1 MNFHNCYKCCIPT
14 TCVLDCFLLLE
25 DIIIPSIYI
34 HVLCSRTFYPF
45 IVFTY
50 QHLAVPPVSMFDF
63 YYVKYMIQRCLIL
76 IITKTF
82 SQHTCISMPIQEA
95 YN

>member
-1 MNFHNCYKCCIPT
+1 MNLHNCYESCIPT

-34 HVLCSRTFYPF
+34 HVLCSRTFSPV

-50 QHLAVPPVSMFDF
+50 QHLAVPPVSMFDL
-63 YYVKYMIQRCLIL
+63 YYVKYKNQRCLI
-76 IITKTF
+76 
-82 SQHTCISMPIQEA
+82 
-95 YN
+95 